1 MKLARPDVFHPR
13 IVFAAD
19 PERPA
24 GPPDD
29 AGLVAALRT
38 RGLHARW
45 LAWTDP
51 ATARADLVILR
62 AVGEHRP
69 RRAEFTAW
77 VAETPQL
84 LNPPAVLAWNDD
96 KRYLLDL
103 TDRGVPTVETTV
115 FAPGQVVRVGDDA
128 GSGWVV
134 APAVGAGA
142 RRFDRSEA
150 AREHAHRLQASGQT
164 AVIQPAQTGARTALV
179 FLGGAPA
186 QALAA
191 GAAVEADFSVWDVAQ
206 TALAAAA
213 AQAGV
218 GIDEILIAR
227 AVVVGGP
234 GDPAAPPQLLRLQ
247 LIDPELGWT
256 VLGADARARHQR
268 QFALAVESALQ
279 RRGLGPL
286 SHRRP

>member
-13 IVFAAD
+13 IVLAAD
-19 PERPA
+19 PARPA

-29 AGLVAALRT
+29 AGLVAALRA

-51 ATARADLVILR
+51 ATAGADLVILR
-62 AVGEHRP
+62 AVGDHRSHQ
-69 RRAEFTAW
+69 AEFADRI
-77 VAETPQL
+77 AALPQL
-84 LNPPAVLAWNDD
+84 LNPPPVLTWNGD

-103 TDRGVPTVETTV
+103 SDAGVPTVETTV
-115 FAPGQVVRVGDDA
+115 FAPGQVVRVGDDVD
-128 GSGWVV
+128 GVVV

-142 RRFDRSEA
+142 RRFDRADA

-164 AVIQPAQTGARTALV
+164 VVIQPAQTRQRIALV
-179 FLGGAPA
+179 FLGGAPSH
-186 QALAA
+186 ALAA
-191 GAAVEADFSVWDVAQ
+191 AAPVDADFGVWDVGQA
-206 TALAAAA
+206 ALAAAA

-218 GIDEILIAR
+218 GSDEILLAR
-227 AVVVGGP
+227 AVVADGAEGA
-234 GDPAAPPQLLRLQ
+234 GPQLLRLQ
-247 LIDPELGWT
+247 LIDPVLGWT
-256 VLGADARARHQR
+256 ALGADARARHQR

>member
-19 PERPA
+19 PARPA

-29 AGLVAALRT
+29 AGLVAALRA

-45 LAWTDP
+45 LAWDDP
-51 ATARADLVILR
+51 ATAHADLVILR
-62 AVGEHRP
+62 AVGDHRA
-69 RRAEFTAW
+69 RQTEFAAW
-77 VAETPQL
+77 VAATPQV
-84 LNPPAVLAWNDD
+84 LNPPEVLTWNGD

-103 TDRGVPTVETTV
+103 SDAGVPTVETTV
-115 FAPGQVVRVGDDA
+115 FAPGQVVRVGDEV
-128 GSGWVV
+128 VV

-142 RRFDRSEA
+142 RRFDRSDA

-164 AVIQPAQTGARTALV
+164 VVIQPAQTRGRIALV
-179 FLGGAPA
+179 FLGGAPSH
-186 QALAA
+186 ALAA
-191 GAAVEADFSVWDVAQ
+191 GAVVDADFSVWDVGQA
-206 TALAAAA
+206 ALAAAA

-218 GIDEILIAR
+218 GADEILLAR
-227 AVVVGGP
+227 AVVADGAG
-234 GDPAAPPQLLRLQ
+234 PQLLRLQ

-256 VLGADARARHQR
+256 ALDADARARHQR